1 MRINVDLPAP
11 FSPSKPNI
19 PGDNVI
25 CGPRVSFHAE
35 NHVYTD
41 PNTPI
46 RLQGVTRR
54 GIVVEADCWIG
65 AGSMILDGVR
75 IGRGT
80 VVAAGAVVTRDVP
93 PYSVVAGV
101 PARVIKS
108 RRPGLSGVPSEQD
121 LTTTAEF

>member
-1 MRINVDLPAP
+1 
-11 FSPSKPNI
+11 
-19 PGDNVI
+19 VI

-41 PNTPI
+41 PDTPI

-54 GIVVEADCWIG
+54 GIVVEDDCWIG

-75 IGRGT
+75 ISRGC

-108 RRPGLSGVPSEQD
+108 RRPGLGAALPAQD
-121 LTTTAEF
+121 LTPTSEV